1 MRMALYCDF
10 VTDETRPLQLIL
22 RADYGSGGFD
32 WSNILYLPLSGPFER
47 FEPEEFED
55 QLGVSV
61 LLEDL
66 LVPKEH
72 RAASEGTRA
81 DGTPPL
87 PNKLGID
94 LPRIANRHP
103 GAEITI
109 LIIQIPDAEEVLGYG
124 WRTWLQL
131 YH

>member
-22 RADYGSGGFD
+22 RPDYDSGGFD
-32 WSNILYLPLSGPFER
+32 WSNILYLSLSGPFER

-72 RAASEGTRA
+72 RTASEDKGA
-81 DGTPPL
+81 DGTSLL

-94 LPRIANRHP
+94 LPRMNSRHP
-103 GAEITI
+103 GAEIT
-109 LIIQIPDAEEVLGYG
+109 LLVIQIPDAEEVLGYG
-124 WRTWLQL
+124 WRTWLHL
-131 YH
+131 